1 MKRPRRIAPVR
12 QLSDVECGPACLA
25 MLLAHF
31 GRHTTLRQLRERIV
45 AGRDGVSLAAL
56 LRLAEEEGLG
66 HRVHRVAA
74 SELSQVRLP
83 ALLHWRDRH
92 FVVLEAMSATQ
103 ATILDPAFGRR
114 TLSPDDM
121 ARDFSGTAVEFEPG
135 VVFQPDPGTPERHL
149 HRYLQWLF
157 TPVVAR
163 RYLGAATLAS
173 LILQLFGLVVP
184 ATTALL
190 VDSTVEWK
198 AYGLTTIAAALI
210 SVTVA
215 RVGLAWLRGNCIA
228 RLQRLVDR
236 HVSTGFFDHLL
247 RLPHR
252 FFLQRTTGD
261 LLVRLNSNTAIRDL
275 FTTQLIAASLDA
287 PMALGYLGLLIV
299 IAPPLAVLAGTS
311 ALLQTG
317 MIWFAMHRQRELA
330 SRALSAKAEEHGRAV
345 EALTGITYVKAVA
358 AEASLLARWRSAFL
372 HHQDVAFET
381 AMLNTTVEAILG
393 GVRLAT
399 PIAALLMGMYRVDTG
414 AMSLGEMLAAVT
426 LVTSFVQPVLTL
438 LQSAQQ
444 LHLAG
449 AYMERIMDVLD
460 SKPEVDAFEEQA
472 VVGVIGSKAG
482 RPETGRRVECR
493 NVEFRFGTSAPLVLH
508 GIDCAISAGGT
519 LGLIGATGSGKS
531 TLAKIL
537 LGLWTPTAGQVLHD
551 GESLDGNTTR
561 HFRRRTGAVLQE
573 LDVFG
578 GTILENITLGMPHA
592 TLDEVRAAA
601 AMACLDQ
608 EIRAM
613 PLGYHTHI
621 GDRGIS
627 LSGGQRQRLALA
639 RALLH
644 RPDFLVLDEATSQL
658 DVRTARN
665 VNRCIQELGCTRL
678 IVSHRLSAVEEADW
692 VLVMSGGRVVVEG
705 RPQDVLRSRG
715 LAEDITRRAG

>member
-1 MKRPRRIAPVR
+1 MRRTRRIAPVR

-56 LRLAEEEGLG
+56 LRLAEEEGLK
-66 HRVHRVAA
+66 HRVHRIVA
-74 SELSQVRLP
+74 SELPQIHLP

-121 ARDFSGTAVEFEPG
+121 ARDFSGTAVEFEPDA
-135 VVFQPDPGTPERHL
+135 VFQPGPRTPERHL
-149 HRYLQWLF
+149 LRYLQWLF
-157 TPVVAR
+157 TPATAR
-163 RYLGAATLAS
+163 RYLGAATFAS

-190 VDSTVEWK
+190 VDSTVTWK

-215 RVGLAWLRGNCIA
+215 RVGLAWLRGNFIA

-261 LLVRLNSNTAIRDL
+261 LLVRLNSNAAIRDL
-275 FTTQLIAASLDA
+275 FTTQLITASLDA

-299 IAPPLAVLAGTS
+299 VAPPLAVLAGIS

-345 EALTGITYVKAVA
+345 ETLAGITYVKAVA
-358 AEASLLARWRSAFL
+358 AEASLLARWRSAFI

-381 AMLNTTVEAILG
+381 TMLNTTVEAILG

-399 PIAALLMGMYRVDTG
+399 PIAALLVGMHRVDTG

-460 SKPEVDAFEEQA
+460 SKPEVDVFEEQA
-472 VVGVIGSKAG
+472 IVGVIGSKAG
-482 RPETGRRVECR
+482 RSETGRRVECR
-493 NVEFRFGTSAPLVLH
+493 DVEFRFGTSAPLVLH
-508 GIDCAISAGGT
+508 GIDCVIPAGGT

-551 GESLDGNTTR
+551 GQPLDGNTVR
-561 HFRRRTGAVLQE
+561 HFRKCTGAVLQE
-573 LDVFG
+573 LDVFS

-592 TLDEVRAAA
+592 TLDEARAAA
-601 AMACLDQ
+601 SLACLDQ

-658 DVRTARN
+658 DVKTERN

-678 IVSHRLSAVEEADW
+678 IVSHRLSALEEADW
-692 VLVMSGGRVVVEG
+692 VLAMSDGRLVAEG
-705 RPQDVLRSRG
+705 RPQDVLRGRA
-715 LAEDITRRAG
+715 LPDDIARRAG